1 MWLTKSL
8 LFTAAVALSEKKNDY
23 SRFGDLMDKYGF
35 DWEPVK
41 VTTDDGF
48 ILTTFHLTGNKD
60 GPFKPTM
67 PPVVI
72 MHGAAGDGATWIDDY
87 KHGVPMHLQLA
98 EAGYDV
104 FIANN
109 RGTEWS
115 QEHEKYTVD
124 EPDFW
129 KWSWAEQGLYDD
141 VANIK
146 TVKELTG
153 AEKVFYIGWSQ
164 GNIQMFYALAHL
176 EESFFV
182 DNLYKLIAFAPCF
195 VNPPWTDESYY
206 EQSLY

>member
-8 LFTAAVALSEKKNDY
+8 LFTAVVALSEKANDY

-129 KWSWAEQGLYDD
+129 KWSWAE
-141 VANIK
+141 
-146 TVKELTG
+146 
-153 AEKVFYIGWSQ
+153 
-164 GNIQMFYALAHL
+164 
-176 EESFFV
+176 
-182 DNLYKLIAFAPCF
+182 
-195 VNPPWTDESYY
+195 
-206 EQSLY
+206 